1 MIFPFGYC
9 QRGNLEN
16 EINFTKS
23 QILVKALIC
32 IYLISMMPKHFLGQF
47 KKRKK
52 YLEINFTSQ
61 PIPALNTNDPTPI
74 SMTPKP
80 SSSVLANLL
89 GNT

>member
-32 IYLISMMPKHFLGQF
+32 IPNN
-47 KKRKK
+47 K
-52 YLEINFTSQ
+52 YDAKIFSRA
-61 PIPALNTNDPTPI
+61 I
-74 SMTPKP
+74 
-80 SSSVLANLL
+80 
-89 GNT
+89 

>member
-32 IYLISMMPKHFLGQF
+32 IPNRYDAKTFSRAI
-47 KKRKK
+47 
-52 YLEINFTSQ
+52 
-61 PIPALNTNDPTPI
+61 
-74 SMTPKP
+74 
-80 SSSVLANLL
+80 
-89 GNT
+89 